1 MVDVAGVDHDDGGI
15 GFAVDDDDVDDI
27 DVDDGGGVVVV
38 DDGVVFVAD
47 AVGVDDDDVLGDV
60 VAVVPLALTLYLRGG
75 AFHHSHLFLAVRGNF
90 TSCF

>member
-1 MVDVAGVDHDDGGI
+1 M
-15 GFAVDDDDVDDI
+15 GFAVDDI
-27 DVDDGGGVVVV
+27 DVDGGGGVVVV

-47 AVGVDDDDVLGDV
+47 AVGVDDDVLGDV